1 MMFKGV
7 NEDNGRVHILAPRE
21 EGMCINGRVV
31 ANSICKMFEQQAFYN
46 RQHLLVENKGSIFLQ
61 NKCNLV

>member
-21 EGMCINGRVV
+21 EGMCINGRV
-31 ANSICKMFEQQAFYN
+31 AKSLCKMFEKQAFYN
-46 RQHLLVENKGSIFLQ
+46 RHLLLGLIFILE
-61 NKCNLV
+61 KLM